1 MNCIKFCYH
10 NYSLFFN
17 SLFKKRWMRKGGG
30 EEQKK
35 KQVLLTQH
43 NEGDENEIFINWNIL
58 AKWII
63 KLIFC
68 N

>member
-30 EEQKK
+30 EEKK
-35 KQVLLTQH
+35 KKTSPIYTTQRGWWKWDIH
-43 NEGDENEIFINWNIL
+43 KLKYFGQMNNKINIL
-58 AKWII
+58 
-63 KLIFC
+63 
-68 N
+68 